1 MIATRAAVQH
11 EAGGELSVE
20 QVLLEE
26 PRHGELLV
34 RVAAAGVCHSDLHLV
49 DGQLGSERF
58 PIVPG
63 HEGAGIVEAV
73 GPGVHA
79 AVPGDAVA
87 FCFVPACRAC
97 RPCRA
102 GRFNLCEVAAEHAW
116 TGTLLDGTAR
126 LKLADGAAL
135 KHFNFISCFA
145 ERCVI
150 PAASAVRIPGELPL
164 WQAALL
170 GCGVVTGVGAVRNA
184 AGVAAGDGV
193 CVIGCGG
200 IGLQVVAAAAMVGA
214 DPIIAVE
221 RVASKLELA
230 RARGATHAVDSSVE
244 DPVTRVLELSAG
256 GVDHAFE
263 AIGRPDTIRQ
273 AWDVLRPGA
282 TAVVVGAV
290 PRGVELSL
298 PGFDLLSE
306 KGLKGCYY
314 GSGDASTEL
323 AELAQLVAEGR
334 FPVANVVTHLADL
347 SGIESALGR
356 LRRGEGART
365 VVVLDPE
372 RAGAPAHLQ

>member
-1 MIATRAAVQH
+1 VIATRAAVQR
-11 EAGGELSVE
+11 EAGGKLSVE
-20 QVLLEE
+20 RVLLEE

-49 DGQLGSERF
+49 DGDLGSERF

-73 GPGVHA
+73 GPGVDRA
-79 AVPGDAVA
+79 APGDAVA

-97 RPCRA
+97 RACRA
-102 GRFNLCEVAAEHAW
+102 GRSNLCEVAAEHAW

-126 LKLADGAAL
+126 LKLADGCAL
-135 KHFNFISCFA
+135 KHFNFVSCFA
-145 ERCVI
+145 DRCVI
-150 PAASAVRIPGELPL
+150 PAAAAVGIPGELPL

-184 AGVAAGDGV
+184 AGVAAGDAV

-200 IGLQVVAAAAMVGA
+200 IGQQILAAAAMVGA

-230 RARGATHAVDSSVE
+230 RARGATHAVDSSAE
-244 DPVTRVLELSAG
+244 DVVARVLELSAG

-314 GSGDASTEL
+314 GSGDPSSEL

-372 RAGAPAHLQ
+372 LAGAPAHLP